1 MNKYLL
7 PMVAAV
13 TFALPTA
20 ASAQALPAAVVAVV
34 DIQRATTSCNACKTA
49 LNQLEVQVNSL
60 KALQT
65 SLENSLRTEATSIQA
80 AVNALAGKQPDAALT
95 ARVQA
100 FEKKQA
106 DSQRQLQT
114 REQTFQRNRAYVLQ
128 QIGQKLD
135 PVLTTVLARRN
146 ATVMLDSATVV
157 RSIPAIDV
165 TNDVIAALNTSLTT
179 VATTAP
185 APAPAPAPKGR

>member
-65 SLENSLRTEATSIQA
+65 SLENSLRTEATSIQT

-128 QIGQKLD
+128 QIGQKLG
-135 PVLTTVLARRN
+135 PIYQQ
-146 ATVMLDSATVV
+146 VMQRHSATVLLEQGNTLAA
-157 RSIPAIDV
+157 SASIDV
-165 TNDVIAALNTSLTT
+165 TAEVTAALNAALPS
-179 VATTAP
+179 VQTTAP
-185 APAPAPAPKGR
+185 AAPAQQQPQSR

>member
-1 MNKYLL
+1 MTKLL
-7 PMVAAV
+7 FPMAAAML
-13 TFALPTA
+13 FAIPTA

-34 DIQRATTSCNACKTA
+34 DVQRAMTTCNACKTA

-65 SLENSLRTEATSIQA
+65 SLESSLRTEATSIQT
-80 AVNALAGKQPDAALT
+80 AVNALAGKPPSAALT

-100 FEKKQA
+100 FEKKQG

-114 REQTFQRNRAYVLQ
+114 REQTFQRNRSYVLQ
-128 QIGQKLD
+128 QISQKLD

-146 ATVMLDSATVV
+146 ATVMLDTATVV

-165 TNDVIAALNTSLTT
+165 TNDVIAGLNSSLTT

-185 APAPAPAPKGR
+185 APTPAPAPKGR